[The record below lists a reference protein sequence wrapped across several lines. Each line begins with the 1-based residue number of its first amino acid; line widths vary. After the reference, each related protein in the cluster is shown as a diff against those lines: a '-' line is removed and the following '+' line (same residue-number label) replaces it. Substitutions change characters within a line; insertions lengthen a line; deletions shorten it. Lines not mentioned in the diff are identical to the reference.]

1 MLIVIIFLWVFLALF
16 LIAVYI
22 TTIKFIRPARR
33 PSGLGNV
40 VIFILIIIIAC
51 FIAYNAAV
59 EWKARSR
66 ESQLTTICRSNL
78 KQISLGLM
86 IYAADNNGWLP
97 PELIT
102 VLLMVY
108 AQDNN
113 GWLPSELMVL
123 ESEDRRKRDGLCLL
137 FCPAAHIKDKRAPEL
152 EFQYPDKVTPETID
166 YQYVTGFRT
175 DGPAGTVVCR
185 EKSATNH
192 KIGRH
197 ILYLD
202 GHIEA
207 RKP

>member
-1 MLIVIIFLWVFLALF
+1 MLIAIIFLWGFLALF
-16 LIAVYI
+16 FIAVYI

-33 PSGLGNV
+33 PSRLGHV
-40 VIFILIIIIAC
+40 VILTLIIIIAC
-51 FIAYNAAV
+51 FIAYRAAV
-59 EWKARSR
+59 EWKARST
-66 ESQLTTICRSNL
+66 ESGLTRMCRSNL
-78 KQISLGLM
+78 KAISVALM
-86 IYAADNNGWLP
+86 VYAQDNNGWLP

-123 ESEDRRKRDGLCLL
+123 ESEDRRRRGGFCLL
-137 FCPAAHIKDKRAPEL
+137 FCPAAHIKDRRAPEL

-166 YQYVTGFRT
+166 YQYVTGLRR
-175 DGPAGTVVCR
+175 DDPAGTVVCR
-185 EKSATNH
+185 EKNANH

-202 GHIEA
+202 GRIEA